1 MSSNLSTNGGVSLLS
16 TVYDKNGVFVCVM
29 VIAIKIQI
37 SWVLFLYPFGYWD
50 SFWLFTHWY
59 MFQFIVTFLLR
70 DLSRTLSI
78 SCSFGRTLQI
88 INVTSWMWQNTSTDQ
103 TQTLLAIGTSYVQG
117 EDVAAKGRI
126 ILVSVGQDPQDP
138 SSWVRLVHHLGAN
151 SCVGYVCWFCFISSE
166 RLCQS
171 FLHQFCKPV
180 TEIELSLQHDSA
192 HCHAF
197 PTYRGS
203 LRCDCLSHALDTIYN
218 MSVMLSQVSLLQVSS
233 EFSSLLSVTS
243 LHTIDADDF
252 HYLFKWQW

>member
-1 MSSNLSTNGGVSLLS
+1 M
-16 TVYDKNGVFVCVM
+16 
-29 VIAIKIQI
+29 
-37 SWVLFLYPFGYWD
+37 
-50 SFWLFTHWY
+50 
-59 MFQFIVTFLLR
+59 QFNIWR
-70 DLSRTLSI
+70 NLSRTLSI

-138 SSWVRLVHHLGAN
+138 SSWVRTCTSLR
-151 SCVGYVCWFCFISSE
+151 CKFMCWICLLILYYFLW
-166 RLCQS
+166 RLCKTAKVSCIS
-171 FLHQFCKPV
+171 FANLLQK
-180 TEIELSLQHDSA
+180 LSLQHESA
-192 HCHAF
+192 YCHAF